1 MKRNNNNSSN
11 IIDVDNVS
19 LGRNNNNSN
28 SRISSSITPSGSIGV
43 TKPGIN
49 I

>member
-19 LGRNNNNSN
+19 LGNNSN